1 MSSERSL
8 TARYAAVQ
16 AVFWMTICASS
27 SFAAVYLQGLG
38 YTNTQLGAIL
48 ACGNLLGAVL
58 GPALSALIDGRA
70 RVTAAQLVPPV
81 LAAQTAAPLAL
92 VLFPA
97 RGAVTTL
104 GFTLYIA
111 FCLAMNT
118 LILKL
123 YVDFAHGGRRIDF
136 GAARAMGSLAFVLLS
151 AVLGALIERTSVR
164 ILPIVGLALCAMQAV
179 FCALLCR
186 GAPVLSDETAGAAP
200 RGASV
205 NEFLRKQ
212 PRFGVLLLGMMLL
225 FFAHNTLNNFFI
237 NVAENVGGGAG
248 TMGRLN
254 AFMAAVEIP
263 VMLLYRRL
271 HGRRSG
277 ASLLRISFA
286 FFTVKTVAVTLAPS
300 IPALFA
306 ALLFQAPSFALYAAA
321 IVDYVDEVVPF
332 EDSAKAQSLTYSMTT
347 LGTVLSS
354 LICGR
359 LLDVTTVT
367 RTMLVACAVCA
378 AGTLVAWEGLRKT

>member
-1 MSSERSL
+1 MSSEKSL

-16 AVFWMTICASS
+16 AVFWMSICVSGT
-27 SFAAVYLQGLG
+27 FAAVYLQGLG
-38 YTNTQLGAIL
+38 YNNMRLGAIL

-58 GPALSALIDGRA
+58 GPALSARIDGGA
-70 RVTAAQLVPPV
+70 RIPAARLIPPA
-81 LAAQTAAPLAL
+81 LTAQTAALLILIVHP
-92 VLFPA
+92 VK
-97 RGAVTTL
+97 GAATTVC
-104 GFTLYIA
+104 FTLYIA

-123 YVDFAHGGRRIDF
+123 YVDFVHGGRRLDF
-136 GAARAMGSLAFVLLS
+136 GAARATGSLAYVLISVL
-151 AVLGALIERTSVR
+151 LGALIERTSVR
-164 ILPIVGLALCAMQAV
+164 ALPLAGLTLCAMQAA

-186 GAPVLSDETAGAAP
+186 GAPARHDDADAA
-200 RGASV
+200 RGGSSMV
-205 NEFLRKQ
+205 GFLRRQ
-212 PRFGVLLLGMMLL
+212 PRFGVLLLGMVLL

-237 NVAENVGGGAG
+237 NVAENVGGGTG

-271 HGRRSG
+271 RGRRSG
-277 ASLLRISFA
+277 TTLLRVSFA
-286 FFTVKTVAVTLAPS
+286 FFTVKIVAVTLAPNV
-300 IPALFA
+300 PARFA

-332 EDSAKAQSLTYSMTT
+332 EDSAKAQSLAYSMTT

-367 RTMLVACAVCA
+367 RTMLVACAVCG
-378 AGTLVAWEGLRKT
+378 AGTLVAWAGLEKT